1 MVLGNPHSK
10 NASASIA
17 EKAIHES
24 RSLVLKHFNAPEFGE
39 YHCVFVNGGATNAV
53 QLVGDAF
60 FSVGKRDALSYA
72 MDNHTSVVGLRNLVW
87 SRGGDVFVLVENE
100 EEEWTSVK
108 VNDCGA
114 KIKTKKKWFKGNKSN
129 PRGRK
134 HLLAF
139 ARHA

>member
-1 MVLGNPHSK
+1 
-10 NASASIA
+10 
-17 EKAIHES
+17 
-24 RSLVLKHFNAPEFGE
+24 
-39 YHCVFVNGGATNAV
+39 
-53 QLVGDAF
+53 
-60 FSVGKRDALSYA
+60 

-129 PRGRK
+129 PAVENICWRTPTSRISTGK
-134 HLLAF
+134 AF